1 MTNEQLTVALELARG
16 MDGFRFTN
24 IGDISCD
31 IGVSGEIYRIS
42 YRKLIIFHLG
52 RIGIPHES
60 NHSFTA
66 FLQDETSDAIAAIA
80 LRSNNVR

>member
-1 MTNEQLTVALELARG
+1 MTNEQLSVTLELARG

-31 IGVSGEIYRIS
+31 IGVSGEVYCIS
-42 YRKLIIFHLG
+42 YRKLIKFYSG

-66 FLQDETSDAIAAIA
+66 FLQDETSNAIAAIA
-80 LRSNNVR
+80 LRSNNVC